1 MAEDILKG
9 LCLTDS
15 IEINGQKVKEPICA
29 DSVKISG
36 ETVIVGNQSF
46 TIKDKVIN
54 ITVYGDV
61 DKVCKGNNITV
72 SGDVMGNVES
82 AAGNIEVGGDV
93 SGDVETHAG
102 NITVK
107 GDIMGDA
114 HTSCGNIRR

>member
-1 MAEDILKG
+1 MAENILEG
-9 LCLTDS
+9 LDLTDS
-15 IEINGQKVKEPICA
+15 IEINGQKVKEPHA

-82 AAGNIEVGGDV
+82 AAGNIEIGGDV